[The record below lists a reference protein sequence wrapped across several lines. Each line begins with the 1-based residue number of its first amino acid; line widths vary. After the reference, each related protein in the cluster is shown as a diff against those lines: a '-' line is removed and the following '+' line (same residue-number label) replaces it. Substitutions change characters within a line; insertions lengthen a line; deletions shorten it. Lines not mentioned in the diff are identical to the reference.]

1 MGGGKEIIVETINTA
16 NGKLNDN
23 VVIGFNSSSLFKLS
37 FLLYVFPILCMI
49 AGAATGDML
58 ATYSN
63 NDNSLFQAISG
74 FACFGISVIFIR
86 YIGKKLAPQKKYKSE
101 VIKIIN
107 RKNI

>member
-63 NDNSLFQAISG
+63 NDNSLSIH
-74 FACFGISVIFIR
+74 R
-86 YIGKKLAPQKKYKSE
+86 KKTCPQKK
-101 VIKIIN
+101 IQI
-107 RKNI
+107 